1 MAARL
6 ARQACTDW
14 QKTCRRV
21 IETMVLAGCLPRAT
35 VQFST
40 DPAYFPI
47 SRQPM
52 DAIAR
57 DLMGFAASH
66 LQKPI
71 PDLPI
76 IQIEPDCEGL
86 GRIEWGLR
94 TRIKLKYWRDGNA
107 FDRSVFV
114 HEAVHHIQ
122 HLNDM
127 DKSEVEAI
135 TVQCLYLKSQ
145 GIDPR
150 TELSFE
156 QVLGMTGDKEFAKLE
171 WL

>member
-1 MAARL
+1 
-6 ARQACTDW
+6 
-14 QKTCRRV
+14 
-21 IETMVLAGCLPRAT
+21 
-35 VQFST
+35 
-40 DPAYFPI
+40 
-47 SRQPM
+47 M

-57 DLMGFAASH
+57 ELLSFAASH

-76 IQIEPDCEGL
+76 IQIEPDLEDL
-86 GRIEWGLR
+86 GRIEWGMR
-94 TRIKLKYWRDGNA
+94 TRIKLKYWRDGSA

-127 DKSEVEAI
+127 ELSEVEAI
-135 TVQCLYLKSQ
+135 TVQLRWLQSKGEDARTALSYAAIHKMTN
-145 GIDPR
+145 DPQF
-150 TELSFE
+150 S
-156 QVLGMTGDKEFAKLE
+156 KLE